1 MEMEVELLKKQH
13 FDNYKNA
20 MIENIK
26 KNTSTLVDED
36 IMLLLKKPPLETM
49 DLIKVKFLDISKKNK
64 SIINTKSLDEIVE
77 NYRNNL
83 IQCLK
88 EIKVIREKELT
99 EKVDKY
105 VYLNDNNVFK
115 LTKKDFVS
123 INKKNKNLLKQ
134 SLLSA
139 LDQEIFTKMD
149 NVFKEEDEDLK
160 KKMFDEIVKYLKGT
174 YQRQILNSV
183 EFKEIVKDTTLINS
197 IREQGER
204 YLFTLRNSRLLK
216 EDLEK

>member
-1 MEMEVELLKKQH
+1 MEVELLKKQH